1 MKKLT
6 FIFISI
12 LFLNIYSANSQGFFK
27 KKKNNKNKV
36 ELKESNSE
44 NSIAKKTKDCIKY
57 DGLFSIYQSKKDGKS
72 FIEIDQNQINDEFIY
87 FSYVEDG
94 VVDSWNFRGGF
105 RGSKIIKIKK
115 YFNKIDFIVENTKY
129 YFDPSSPLSKSSK
142 ANINDPLVISEEIIA
157 SNDDSTRFLINADKL
172 FLTESFQQVKSSYP
186 SWYKGF
192 KLGSLSK
199 DKTRYSEI
207 NNYPENTDVIVDYV
221 YENKYPSKRGSSAV
235 TDSRVV
241 TIKIQ
246 HSLIK
251 VPDNN
256 YVPRYDD
263 PRIGYF
269 HTQTNDMTSIDQI
282 NYKDMIHRWNL
293 VKKDPSKK
301 ISEPIKA
308 NNLVD

>member
-27 KKKNNKNKV
+27 KKKKNKNKV

-44 NSIAKKTKDCIKY
+44 NSIAKKTIDCIKY
-57 DGLFSIYQSKKDGKS
+57 DGLFCIYQSKKDGKS

-105 RGSKIIKIKK
+105 RGYKIIKIKK

-157 SNDDSTRFLINADKL
+157 SNDDS
-172 FLTESFQQVKSSYP
+172 
-186 SWYKGF
+186 
-192 KLGSLSK
+192 
-199 DKTRYSEI
+199 
-207 NNYPENTDVIVDYV
+207 
-221 YENKYPSKRGSSAV
+221 
-235 TDSRVV
+235 
-241 TIKIQ
+241 KIF
-246 HSLIK
+246 
-251 VPDNN
+251 N
-256 YVPRYDD
+256 
-263 PRIGYF
+263 
-269 HTQTNDMTSIDQI
+269 
-282 NYKDMIHRWNL
+282 
-293 VKKDPSKK
+293 
-301 ISEPIKA
+301 
-308 NNLVD
+308 